1 MKSSIPMASKNTE
14 SGGESQTPASL
25 YRADH
30 QKDVINRLRRIEGQV
45 RGLVEMIQSGRSCED
60 VALQMS
66 AARKAMDKAFYRMMA
81 CSMIEAVYDADNETQ
96 AIAEVEKSTRLLEK
110 FG

>member
-1 MKSSIPMASKNTE
+1 MPRKPA
-14 SGGESQTPASL
+14 TPAAETISKSAG

-30 QKDVINRLRRIEGQV
+30 QKDVVNRLRRIEGQV
-45 RGLVEMIQSGRSCED
+45 RGLVEMIQGGRSCED

-81 CSMIEAVYDADNETQ
+81 CTVIEAVYDAENEEDAMQ
-96 AIAEVEKSTRLLEK
+96 EVEKSARLLEK

>member
-1 MKSSIPMASKNTE
+1 MVTKKTPVSPTE
-14 SGGESQTPASL
+14 ATALSG

-45 RGLVEMIQSGRSCED
+45 RGLVEMIQSGRSCEE
-60 VALQMS
+60 VATQMS
-66 AARKAMDKAFYRMMA
+66 AARKAMDKTFYRMVA
-81 CSMIEAVYDADNETQ
+81 CTVMEAVIESKTDAQ
-96 AIAEVEKSTRLLEK
+96 AIVEVERSARLLEK

>member
-1 MKSSIPMASKNTE
+1 MATKKTAAPDTE
-14 SGGESQTPASL
+14 PTALSD

-30 QKDVINRLRRIEGQV
+30 QKDVVNRLRRIEGQV

-60 VALQMS
+60 VATQMS
-66 AARKAMDKAFYRMMA
+66 AARKAMDKTFYRMMA
-81 CSMIEAVYDADNETQ
+81 CSVMEAVYESKTDAE
-96 AIAEVEKSTRLLEK
+96 AIVEVERSARLLEK

>member
-1 MKSSIPMASKNTE
+1 MPKKPDASNDEVAKTASI
-14 SGGESQTPASL
+14 

-30 QKDVINRLRRIEGQV
+30 QKDVVNRLRRIEGQV
-45 RGLVEMIQSGRSCED
+45 RGLIEMIQAGRSCED

-81 CSMIEAVYDADNETQ
+81 CTVIEAVYDAESEAQ
-96 AIAEVEKSTRLLEK
+96 AIEEVEKSARLLEK

>member
-1 MKSSIPMASKNTE
+1 MASKSTDH
-14 SGGESQTPASL
+14 SGESQTPASL

-30 QKDVINRLRRIEGQV
+30 QKDVVNRLRRIEGQV

-81 CSMIEAVYDADNETQ
+81 CSVIEAVYDAENEGK
-96 AIAEVEKSTRLLEK
+96 AIEEVEKSARLLEK

>member
-1 MKSSIPMASKNTE
+1 MASKSTLN
-14 SGGESQTPASL
+14 SGEAQTPASL

-30 QKDVINRLRRIEGQV
+30 QKDVVNRLRRIEGQV
-45 RGLVEMIQSGRSCED
+45 RGLIEMIQTGRSCED

-81 CSMIEAVYDADNETQ
+81 CTVIEAVYDADSDAT
-96 AIAEVEKSTRLLEK
+96 AIVEVERSARLLEK

>member
-1 MKSSIPMASKNTE
+1 MPKKSIATASD
-14 SGGESQTPASL
+14 SL
-25 YRADH
+25 AETATSAAMYRADH
-30 QKDVINRLRRIEGQV
+30 QKDVVNRLRRIEGQV
-45 RGLVEMIQSGRSCED
+45 RGLIEMIHAGRSCED

-81 CSMIEAVYDADNETQ
+81 CTVIEAVYDAENESQ
-96 AIAEVEKSTRLLEK
+96 AIEEVEKSARLLEK

>member
-1 MKSSIPMASKNTE
+1 MPKKPAATE
-14 SGGESQTPASL
+14 EEAVKAAAV

-30 QKDVINRLRRIEGQV
+30 QKDVVNRLRRIEGQV
-45 RGLVEMIQSGRSCED
+45 RGLIEMIQDGRSCED

-81 CSMIEAVYDADNETQ
+81 CTVIEAVYDAENESM
-96 AIAEVEKSTRLLEK
+96 AIEEVEKSARLLER

>member
-1 MKSSIPMASKNTE
+1 M
-14 SGGESQTPASL
+14 

-30 QKDVINRLRRIEGQV
+30 QKDVVNRLRRIEGQV
-45 RGLVEMIQSGRSCED
+45 RGLVEMIQAGRSCED

-81 CSMIEAVYDADNETQ
+81 CTVMEAVYDAENEEHAMQ
-96 AIAEVEKSTRLLEK
+96 EVEKSARLLER

>member
-1 MKSSIPMASKNTE
+1 MTAAMPRKPAAPATDAPKSASV
-14 SGGESQTPASL
+14 

-45 RGLVEMIQSGRSCED
+45 RGLVEMIQAGRSCED

-81 CSMIEAVYDADNETQ
+81 CTVIEAVYEAEDDEKVM
-96 AIAEVEKSTRLLEK
+96 IEVEKSTRLLEK

>member
-1 MKSSIPMASKNTE
+1 MPKKPDASNDEVAKTASI
-14 SGGESQTPASL
+14 

-30 QKDVINRLRRIEGQV
+30 QKDVVNRLRRIEGQV
-45 RGLVEMIQSGRSCED
+45 RSLIEMIQAGRSCED

-81 CSMIEAVYDADNETQ
+81 CTVIEAVYDAESEAQ
-96 AIAEVEKSTRLLEK
+96 AIEEVEKSARLLEK

>member
-1 MKSSIPMASKNTE
+1 MASKKPTA
-14 SGGESQTPASL
+14 SGDAPSSAAV

-30 QKDVINRLRRIEGQV
+30 QKDVVNRLRRIEGQV
-45 RGLVEMIQSGRSCED
+45 RGLVEMIQSGRSCEE

-66 AARKAMDKAFYRMMA
+66 ATRKAMDKAFYRMMA
-81 CSMIEAVYDADNETQ
+81 CSVIEAVYDADSEGK
-96 AIAEVEKSTRLLEK
+96 AIEEVEKSARLLEK